1 MAPLMQALG
10 ELEEF
15 EKESKPMHRQRNIH
29 LLHFIIVTLFLTS
42 GCASISSPLREQ
54 SKDKLTPCSQ
64 KPRNLYLSSTKSD
77 LIVATLPVSSFV
89 LFNNCNSVSGYNCS
103 IVGQTWIIAGPL
115 SVIDTPF
122 AFISDLYYLP
132 SDYRHSKDR
141 ASCPE
146 KSGISPDKSSRPPST
161 GAAKL

>member
-1 MAPLMQALG
+1 
-10 ELEEF
+10 
-15 EKESKPMHRQRNIH
+15 MHSQITIH
-29 LLHFIIVTLFLTS
+29 SLLLIIATCVLTS
-42 GCASISSPLREQ
+42 GCASIAPPLREQ
-54 SKDKLTPCSQ
+54 SKDELTPCSQ

-103 IVGQTWIIAGPL
+103 LVGQAWLIAGPL

-132 SDYRHSKDR
+132 SDHRYSKNR

-146 KSGISPDKSSRPPST
+146 SSSILPNKSSQPTPYR
-161 GAAKL
+161 GD